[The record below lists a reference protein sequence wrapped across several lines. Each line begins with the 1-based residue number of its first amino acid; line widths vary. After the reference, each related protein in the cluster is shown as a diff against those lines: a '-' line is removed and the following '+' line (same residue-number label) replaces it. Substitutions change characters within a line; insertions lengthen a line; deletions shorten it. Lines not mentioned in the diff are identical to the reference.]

1 MTYVPI
7 TYHILYQAQPVARAR
22 ALYEY
27 TRQTDE
33 ELSFAE
39 DAQLQIYD
47 TSDPDWILAGFNRDY
62 GFVPANYIEMGDKG
76 AAEPH
81 YVPEPEPE
89 PEPAA
94 PPMPPSLPSR
104 PAVPAQREQPQSPPL
119 PDRQPSVSERSPVS
133 PPPGPASA
141 LAGVMQGR
149 AASSSAQA
157 RTPPPINLPPRQR
170 QYSEPEEPSPALP
183 ARPRSQS
190 TLSND
195 QSLKSPPPERTS
207 SRYDYGD
214 EPSQP
219 VPATAL
225 VPGGFHMY
233 NISEMVSVM
242 GKKKKMPTTLG
253 INLRTGVILIAYER
267 TQDGPTQEWTADKMT
282 HYSREGKHVFLELIR
297 PSKSIDFH
305 AGAKDTAEEIVS
317 ALGELAG
324 ATRAEGLRE
333 VIMAGTGKSSQKKG
347 KVLYDFMAQ
356 GDDEV
361 TVAAGDEVTVVD
373 DTKSEEWW
381 QVRRLKNGREGVVPS
396 SYIEVVEFLPPAPAL
411 SGTSAGMSTVAQNRL
426 DEERLFKEA
435 VKREQKTAE
444 VGPGMRLPA
453 RKSSLS
459 AAHSGNHS
467 VQQRS
472 KRENGRSEGS
482 RSQGQK
488 SSEWISFPSLP
499 SSFFLLCCPSVLLTR
514 WNAN

>member
-1 MTYVPI
+1 M
-7 TYHILYQAQPVARAR
+7 
-22 ALYEY
+22 
-27 TRQTDE
+27 
-33 ELSFAE
+33 S
-39 DAQLQIYD
+39 
-47 TSDPDWILAGFNRDY
+47 
-62 GFVPANYIEMGDKG
+62 DKG
-76 AAEPH
+76 AAEPQYEPEH
-81 YVPEPEPE
+81 EPEPE

-94 PPMPPSLPSR
+94 APSIPLPPPTLPSR
-104 PAVPAQREQPQSPPL
+104 PTIPAQREQPQSPPL
-119 PDRQPSVSERSPVS
+119 PDRHPSVTETSPVS

-149 AASSSAQA
+149 AASSASSAQVS
-157 RTPPPINLPPRQR
+157 TPPPIKVPPRQR
-170 QYSEPEEPSPALP
+170 QYSESDAEPSPALP

-190 TLSND
+190 TISND
-195 QSLKSPPPERTS
+195 QSIKSPPPPERSS
-207 SRYDYGD
+207 SRYDYSN
-214 EPSQP
+214 EQSSQP
-219 VPATAL
+219 PPATAL

-267 TQDGPTQEWTADKMT
+267 TQDGPTQEWTAEKMT

-305 AGAKDTAEEIVS
+305 AGAKDTAEEIVM

-333 VIMAGTGKSSQKKG
+333 VILAGTGKSSQKKG

-361 TVAAGDEVTVVD
+361 TVAAGDEVTVID

-381 QVRRLKNGREGVVPS
+381 QVRRVKNGREGVVPS
-396 SYIEVVEFLPPAPAL
+396 SYIEVIDFLPPAPAL

-435 VKREQKTAE
+435 VKRDQKAAE
-444 VGPGMRLPA
+444 VGPGMRLPK

-459 AAHSGNHS
+459 ATGSGNHS
-467 VQQRS
+467 VQQRN

-482 RSQGQK
+482 RSHGQK
-488 SSEWISFPSLP
+488 SSEF
-499 SSFFLLCCPSVLLTR
+499 
-514 WNAN
+514 